1 MYFAKGPLLMN
12 ENPMMELLFR
22 EDFTTQT
29 DGLPGS
35 WIVEQ
40 NSDIKNVPAIRSGEN
55 CIELLSAGNKYL
67 PILPPIRSFVLRGS
81 FFVNEKS
88 TSTFGL
94 IFCFGYDA
102 ESARGE
108 YISISRKDHTN
119 ILTLEYGFTRLN
131 RYTPEQT
138 KTAEVPEGF
147 FADEINFTL
156 RAGSGKLSLETA
168 GKNISFDIRKDG
180 TGVIALARPHFF
192 GALKL
197 LGLSIEGEVS
207 VAKKT
212 LLNKKS
218 IALVSHQTHYPVYC
232 DVTLS
237 EYGSCMEAELT
248 FHGSVPEY
256 PPGEGNYHAI
266 RADLLRNPF
275 FNVITEEKVLHHIL
289 YNDTLTLVP
298 PDLVPSYFF
307 VELNKPCQWPFTR
320 KIRFMK
326 PAEDFDLS
334 VGFESYLHNEAPNQ
348 ELTPAETIFNLQG
361 EVLYSSLGL
370 TDGSTVKVD
379 FLSQEDKAILAR
391 IPESDPRYEKAVRFA
406 KKNHY
411 FIEGESPQFQIELTS
426 AAPLPMQYELLL
438 EDAFF
443 RKVKKVKFKQKS
455 TKISYGV
462 SEFNRVTLTVQKLED
477 LSCKVWHL
485 RIRSLDPGVA
495 PLEKHCAFEI
505 LPTEKDAPA
514 PPLNSGIPF
523 LYNARTEVRGL
534 MTDSFDPYLG
544 ESVNEGHYVA
554 STVFLPEAWKKYKM
568 APVVKA
574 YLRKNF
580 AWISSRTLDDPS
592 FEANESVIR
601 ESDYINFNMESNG
614 RRRYITQLRSYRGE
628 NFRLVIDFLKK
639 CSDPFFNIPALEK
652 LCEEGG
658 TLPEEVYNHIAENC
672 WEEYLD
678 QYCID
683 QEKWMRE
690 TLARIR
696 TVNPEALLA
705 LYGPFAIYASACKG
719 PDVTKL
725 HGNTTTGPD
734 VVGFWQFEDYPIA
747 CGYAIE
753 RGSFCLT
760 ACVMNMPEGS
770 RIYPEIYSVNRLKRG
785 CPDGAVFYA
794 HPPFGDFSEAPDS
807 EGKTFARRVLNYVYG
822 SAYYKNGKFS
832 YWKERGFQCCNF
844 PEAWFDSL
852 LKIWGFVLD
861 HEPERPLRSFGYVSP
876 NSSLKKTP
884 ISFIHNQGGR
894 LVVRRTGTED
904 GPYLFEEAVEASSGN
919 GFQLMEEEIL
929 SLTAD
934 QVHTLVLPPLG
945 GMDPEIIAKIR
956 SLHSEGV
963 NLLCFENAGTLED
976 LFGIRDTGVKRTITR
991 ITPTGSFCKN
1001 MSEYCDDERCTGTY
1015 EATTAEV
1022 LLQAEI
1028 PVLTRKKN
1036 AKGFAVFFN
1045 VPPHLIKENRLHARG
1060 SHGKNGIS
1068 PMISKACGEIM
1079 RFLEQQGA
1087 DVWINSGRLLACRTQ
1102 KGENLVILG
1111 NPSEKEALVCEL
1123 TVRNSREFAFPA
1135 ETRYPLTRLR
1145 KTKSQCIYRVL
1156 IPANESL
1163 FILFENRKKRR

>member
-1 MYFAKGPLLMN
+1 MN
-12 ENPMMELLFR
+12 RNHAMELLFQ

-29 DGLPGS
+29 NGLPGS
-35 WIVEQ
+35 WVIEQ
-40 NSDIKNVPAIRSGEN
+40 NSDMKDVPAIRCGN
-55 CIELLSAGNKYL
+55 QCIELLSAGNKYL
-67 PILPPIRSFVLRGS
+67 PILPPVGSFVLRGS
-81 FFVNEKS
+81 FFVHERS

-94 IFCFGYDA
+94 ILCFGYDA
-102 ESARGE
+102 ETARGQ
-108 YISISRKDHTN
+108 YIAINRVENTDH
-119 ILTLEYGFTRLN
+119 LTLEYGSTRLN
-131 RYTPEQT
+131 RYTAEQT

-147 FADEINFTL
+147 FAGKTDFTL
-156 RAGSGKLSLETA
+156 RADDRGKLSVEIA
-168 GKNISFDIRKDG
+168 GKTVVFDIQKTG
-180 TGVIALARPHFF
+180 SGVIALARPHFL

-197 LGLSIEGEVS
+197 LALSIEGEVLP
-207 VAKKT
+207 AKKT
-212 LLNKKS
+212 VLPKTT
-218 IALVSHQTHYPVYC
+218 IPLVSYQTHYPIYC

-248 FHGSVPEY
+248 FRGSVPEY
-256 PPGEGNYHAI
+256 PAGEGNYHAI
-266 RADLLRNPF
+266 RADLLREPF
-275 FNVITEEKVLHHIL
+275 FNVITKDKVLHHII
-289 YNDTLTLVP
+289 YNDTLVLVP
-298 PDLVPSYFF
+298 PGLVPSYFF

-320 KIRFMK
+320 KVRFLK
-326 PAEDFDLS
+326 PETGFDLS
-334 VGFESYLHNEAPNQ
+334 VGFESYLHNETQNQ
-348 ELTPAETIFNLQG
+348 VLTPAETIFNTRG

-370 TDGSTVKVD
+370 TNGKTVKVD
-379 FLSQEDKAILAR
+379 FLSQEDKAILSQ
-391 IPESDPRYEKAVRFA
+391 IPENDPRYEKAVRFA

-426 AAPLPMQYELLL
+426 AAPLSMQYELLL

-462 SEFNRVTLTVQKLED
+462 SEFNRVTLTCQALKD

-485 RIRSLDPGVA
+485 RIRSLDPSVE
-495 PLEKHCAFEI
+495 PLERHCAFEI
-505 LPTEKDAPA
+505 LPADKNAPV

-544 ESVNEGHYVA
+544 ESVNEGHYVT

-574 YLRKNF
+574 YRRKNF
-580 AWISSRTLDDPS
+580 AWISPRTLDDPS

-601 ESDYINFNMESNG
+601 ESDYINFNMEANG
-614 RRRYITQLRSYRGE
+614 RRRYVTQLRSYRGE
-628 NFRLVIDFLKK
+628 NFRLIIDFMKK
-639 CSDPFFNIPALEK
+639 CSDPFFDIPALEK

-658 TLPEEVYNHIAENC
+658 TLPEAVYHHLAENY
-672 WEEYLD
+672 WEAYLD
-678 QYCID
+678 QYCMD
-683 QEKWMRE
+683 QEQWMRE
-690 TLARIR
+690 TLAKIR
-696 TVNPEALLA
+696 TVNPEAQLA

-753 RGSFCLT
+753 RGAFCLT

-794 HPPFGDFSEAPDS
+794 HPPFGDFSLAPDA

-822 SAYYKNGKFS
+822 SAYYKNGTFS

-852 LKIWGFVLD
+852 LKVWGFILD
-861 HEPERPLRSFGYVSP
+861 HEPEKPLRSFGYVAP

-904 GPYLFEEAVEASSGN
+904 GPYLFEEAVEAASGN

-929 SLTAD
+929 TLSAD

-945 GMDPEIIAKIR
+945 EVAPEIQAKIR

-963 NLLCFENAGTLED
+963 NLLCFENAGSLED
-976 LFGIRDTGVKRTITR
+976 LFGVRDTGVKRTVTR
-991 ITPTGSFCKN
+991 ITSTGSFGEHLR
-1001 MSEYCDDERCTGTY
+1001 EYCDDERCCGCY
-1015 EATTAEV
+1015 EATSAEV

-1028 PVLTRKKN
+1028 PVLTRQKN
-1036 AKGFAVFFN
+1036 AKGYAVFFN

-1060 SHGKNGIS
+1060 SHGKNGVS
-1068 PMISKACGEIM
+1068 PVIGKACGQIM

-1087 DVWINSGRLLACRTQ
+1087 EVRVNCGRVLACRTQ
-1102 KGENLVILG
+1102 QGENLVILG
-1111 NPSEKEALVCEL
+1111 NPSGKEALTCEL
-1123 TVRNSREFAFPA
+1123 TVRNSPEFASPA
-1135 ETRYPLTRLR
+1135 ETKYPMTRIR
-1145 KTKSQCIYRVL
+1145 KTKSECVYRVL
-1156 IPANESL
+1156 LPANEYMFVL
-1163 FILFENRKKRR
+1163 FGKQKRKRG